1 MTATKK
7 AAPVLEHRDG
17 QRVEK
22 SRQALSA
29 PILPNRREFYKDDYY
44 RNFKA
49 WRGKRNSC
57 RHAGRYVAGIPA
69 QVAQFDSA

>member
-29 PILPNRREFYKDDYY
+29 PILPNRSEFYKDDYY

-49 WRGKRNSC
+49 W
-57 RHAGRYVAGIPA
+57 P
-69 QVAQFDSA
+69 